1 MRGEVA
7 GAEERPVSDSVPV
20 SVVIPT
26 VGRPRLLAQCLES
39 LARCRPRAA
48 EVLVV
53 DQSGERA
60 VAELVER
67 FSGIGAR
74 LVSLPRPNLSWAR
87 NVGMQQASEE
97 VVLFIDDDCTVA
109 EDWAGAAWHLMS
121 ADPDRIVTGRVIGTS
136 PDVPSVREDEERHDH
151 TGEHR
156 CEILYPNNMG
166 ARRTHLLEFGGFDE
180 RFKGAGEDLDLCYRW
195 LRAGRRLWFEPEL
208 VVWHHDWRA
217 PGELSL
223 LYDRYWREQAVFYG
237 KHLRR
242 ADLGIL
248 WFVARDAAY
257 GLLAL
262 LQAVAR
268 REPLGRPARR
278 LRILI
283 AGIAREVVRPRAAP
297 TRREADST

>member
-7 GAEERPVSDSVPV
+7 GAEERPVSDSVAV

-109 EDWAGAAWHLMS
+109 DDWAGAVWRLMS

-156 CEILYPNNMG
+156 YEVLRPNNMG
-166 ARRTHLLEFGGFDE
+166 ARRTQLLEFGGFDE
-180 RFKGAGEDLDLCYRW
+180 RFKGAGEDLDLCYRR

-217 PGELSL
+217 IDELSI
-223 LYDRYWREQAVFYG
+223 LYRRYWHERAVFYG

-242 ADLGIL
+242 GDFGVLPFVRRDLKLG
-248 WFVARDAAY
+248 FRAVA
-257 GLLAL
+257 GAL
-262 LQAVAR
+262 LR
-268 REPLGRPARR
+268 REPLGMPVAR
-278 LRILI
+278 LRLL
-283 AGIAREVVRPRAAP
+283 AL
-297 TRREADST
+297 

>member
-1 MRGEVA
+1 
-7 GAEERPVSDSVPV
+7 VSDSVPV

-53 DQSGERA
+53 DQSGERE

-87 NVGMQQASEE
+87 NAGMQQAGEE

-109 EDWAGAAWHLMS
+109 EDWAGAAWRLMS
-121 ADPDRIVTGRVIGTS
+121 RDPDRIVTGRVIGTS

-156 CEILYPNNMG
+156 CDVLRPNNMG
-166 ARRTHLLEFGGFDE
+166 ARRTQLLEFGGFDE

-195 LRAGRRLWFEPEL
+195 LRAGRRLWF
-208 VVWHHDWRA
+208 RA
-217 PGELSL
+217 GARGLAPRLAFAARAVAPLPAL
-223 LYDRYWREQAVFYG
+223 LA
-237 KHLRR
+237 R
-242 ADLGIL
+242 AG
-248 WFVARDAAY
+248 
-257 GLLAL
+257 GLLR
-262 LQAVAR
+262 QAPAPRRFRGPAVRQAR
-268 REPLGRPARR
+268 LEAGVSGRGRGNPA
-278 LRILI
+278 
-283 AGIAREVVRPRAAP
+283 ARAARHARGPPAPPRFRNRHWPETATVVRKESLNVAALP
-297 TRREADST
+297 